1 MGPTE
6 GSSSKKKG
14 ALRKLHWITNML
26 RPTRGNSSK
35 EKVLELAALDHKQV
49 GSDRRELQ

>member
-1 MGPTE
+1 
-6 GSSSKKKG
+6 
-14 ALRKLHWITNML
+14 ML

-49 GSDRRELQ
+49 GSDRRELQYKGGLKLATLDHKQVGTDRGELK